1 MSRSW
6 DSQAERHPERT
17 CSSFSGLAARPQSI
31 DHSSTEQSS
40 RNAALRLGSLCSDFL
55 VTRGSR
61 FRPRRVWLH
70 LAGLVGL
77 CLELPVLFLK
87 CSVLREGGGGGGLV
101 QFDKQAIRSLF
112 RSGEFVT
119 AEFHWSHNSLWNL
132 IWSEV
137 FHYMCMCDGV
147 LKWANI

>member
-1 MSRSW
+1 MLPSCMDW
-6 DSQAERHPERT
+6 TLVIGIKTGKRH
-17 CSSFSGLAARPQSI
+17 
-31 DHSSTEQSS
+31 
-40 RNAALRLGSLCSDFL
+40 GSLCSGFL
-55 VTRGSR
+55 VTRESK
-61 FRPRRVWLH
+61 FRPRTVWLH

-77 CLELPVLFLK
+77 CLELSVLFLK

-101 QFDKQAIRSLF
+101 QFDQQDASSLF

-137 FHYMCMCDGV
+137 FHYMCLCVMVCSNEQIYKELGMLLELRGCQMCMG
-147 LKWANI
+147 L